1 MSAPTDQIRTEV
13 LDTARAIVTGDRQAD
28 YGDAAASFA
37 LIAQLWTATLGHEI
51 LPHEVALCLT
61 QLKIAR
67 IAHNPT
73 IRDSWVDGIGYLA
86 LGAEV
91 AAA

>member
-1 MSAPTDQIRTEV
+1 MTDPIRTQV
-13 LDTARAIVTGDRQAD
+13 LNEAGAIITGDRQAD
-28 YGDAAASFA
+28 YGDAADSCA
-37 LIAQLWTATLGHEI
+37 LIARLWSAILGHEI

-86 LGAEV
+86 LGAEI
-91 AAA
+91 ADA